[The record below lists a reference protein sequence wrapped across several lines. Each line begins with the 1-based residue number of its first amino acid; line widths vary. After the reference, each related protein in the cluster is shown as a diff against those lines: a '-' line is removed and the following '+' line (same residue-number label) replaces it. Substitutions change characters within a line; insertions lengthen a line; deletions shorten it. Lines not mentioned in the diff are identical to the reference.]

1 MYGTDEVW
9 FVTDGYFVDIKLKVE
24 HFPDIS
30 ASVFCKELYL
40 VCTLLFNNPW
50 VHITEFLSVRIYIQ
64 RSLQALSLF

>member
-1 MYGTDEVW
+1 MEQMKSDLSQTGILY
-9 FVTDGYFVDIKLKVE
+9 IKLKVE

-50 VHITEFLSVRIYIQ
+50 VHITEFLSVRIYNQ
-64 RSLQALSLF
+64 RSLQALSFF